1 MYMGSNSFAQVQSD
15 DSDSLWSIVMPQY
28 SVKEVDMGKVKVNNY
43 KDSVIINMIL
53 NIGNYKSQVES
64 VIFKGS
70 DENSFKL
77 VTPFQKIELHSK
89 QGQNLEIR
97 FLPKKT
103 GKHQSKVY
111 VITKVDTTI
120 VDIFG
125 EGVEPKI
132 EIINNMIDFGTVKIG
147 KHKDTINVVTIKN
160 VSDKSITISD
170 TKHNKPN
177 DLDFSTLDGGGTFTM
192 LPGEVH
198 NMDLSFK
205 PSQVGRTNGT
215 LEFLTNDLQE
225 KMIIQLF
232 GTGVLSPNLLS
243 FSPVCIGDDIVLI
256 SDSIPGALYYWSG
269 PDGFYSNNR
278 NVIIKNAQV
287 HHSGKYSLYVV
298 LDGVNSDTLEVDVL
312 VNQYVVT
319 PMDNDL
325 GFRGSTER
333 VENFIKL
340 TNSRDFDYG
349 ALWLREKFSF
359 TNDFE
364 TTFEFSVSKGSNGT
378 MNEKSIPGADGIAF
392 VIQNRDNPVLG
403 QKGGDIGYTGFANS
417 LAVEI
422 DLYQNEYD
430 PNGNHIAVQS
440 RGYETNTP
448 NHKIMNSL
456 LGLNDKIPI
465 IYQDSIYYVKIRYEW
480 KNKRLQVFINNS
492 PKLDTPELE
501 VYGLDLVDLLNL
513 EEGKYGYIGFTSA
526 TGAAYQEHYIYNWI
540 VPCKNNLVSVDD
552 NMEHSFSISVN
563 PNPAIET
570 LNIKLNLAYPTILNL
585 VLCDVNGKIVKNIYD
600 GYYNADLN
608 TEIASD
614 ISNLSS
620 GVYFIRFQSAGFTDY
635 QKVIIIK

>member
-1 MYMGSNSFAQVQSD
+1 MKKIIVFILLIVSKAFSNNCYKLGDELIINGSFDNDFVGFYSEYDFLKDPPMYYTGTYSITGDPASYFNGWMTFPDKSPSD
-15 DSDSLWSIVMPQY
+15 NNKMFLTDASINTNLILIGTKANVIKNRNYQFSLWVAR
-28 SVKEVDMGKVKVNNY
+28 VNNAGPPVI
-43 KDSVIINMIL
+43 SVWINNKEQITREIYENGGVWVNL
-53 NIGNYKSQVES
+53 TFKWNSGNDDIADIK
-64 VIFKGS
+64 IFNTNPAQYGN
-70 DENSFKL
+70 D
-77 VTPFQKIELHSK
+77 
-89 QGQNLEIR
+89 
-97 FLPKKT
+97 
-103 GKHQSKVY
+103 Y
-111 VITKVDTTI
+111 VID
-120 VDIFG
+120 
-125 EGVEPKI
+125 
-132 EIINNMIDFGTVKIG
+132 EISLKQCFN
-147 KHKDTINVVTIKN
+147 IK
-160 VSDKSITISD
+160 
-170 TKHNKPN
+170 P
-177 DLDFSTLDGGGTFTM
+177 
-192 LPGEVH
+192 
-198 NMDLSFK
+198 
-205 PSQVGRTNGT
+205 R
-215 LEFLTNDLQE
+215 LTN
-225 KMIIQLF
+225 
-232 GTGVLSPNLLS
+232 SA